1 MITTIQ
7 SFQRICLLLLG
18 VAFIS
23 LAGCNK
29 EEESFMATEVRLT
42 GFNNTGEELEIQID
56 TIIYKNSRYYEKP
69 TSFYPDEYI
78 PFSFAYL
85 YYSADNPV
93 LTLKGKT
100 TGKIYLEQPI
110 KKGVLRQRY
119 GFTYVNGENVYN
131 PPAPDPNTNKVGFF
145 LADPLFKDAID
156 IVAKTSI
163 YISNPDGSS
172 TIKEEKMVLVKDL
185 KPFQWKYVD
194 YTPQSMFASPDIY
207 RIELSYYK
215 SGTDIIAFPTG
226 SEYTENN
233 EIDLTKKE
241 KSTFPVLDQR
251 GRVVSYLISIE
262 KIRENDFIKQ
272 FSAVDW

>member
-1 MITTIQ
+1 MDEN
-7 SFQRICLLLLG
+7 FEPLG
-18 VAFIS
+18 VLGQNIIPNQWAYLDVTF
-23 LAGCNK
+23 
-29 EEESFMATEVRLT
+29 
-42 GFNNTGEELEIQID
+42 D
-56 TIIYKNSRYYEKP
+56 TLINRYYYVVFYKAGTEEPYKGGDINSSV
-69 TSFYPDEYI
+69 TSGDE
-78 PFSFAYL
+78 
-85 YYSADNPV
+85 
-93 LTLKGKT
+93 
-100 TGKIYLEQPI
+100 
-110 KKGVLRQRY
+110 Y